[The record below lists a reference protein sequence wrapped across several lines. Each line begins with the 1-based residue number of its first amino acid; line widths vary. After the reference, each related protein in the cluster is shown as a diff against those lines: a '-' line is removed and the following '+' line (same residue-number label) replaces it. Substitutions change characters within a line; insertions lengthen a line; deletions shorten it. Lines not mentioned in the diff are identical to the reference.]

1 MVIETFWRNALLM
14 LGLLKEFLFNVGIAK
29 GLILGP
35 TLFWI
40 SINYPLDFPCN
51 VASYAEYTT
60 FYTNMPGILT

>member
-1 MVIETFWRNALLM
+1 M
-14 LGLLKEFLFNVGIAK
+14 LGLLKKFLFNVGIAK
-29 GLILGP
+29 RFIPGP

-40 SINYPLDFPCN
+40 CINYPLDFPCN